1 MKIVVKKEKNGFTL
15 VELLAV
21 IIILAIV
28 IGIVVPAIVVTTN
41 KAKAK
46 SFQTAANS
54 IADWVD
60 RQYQAYKSADTSDG
74 IVTVDP
80 TFKNVCF
87 SECSGNYYYNE
98 NDNPNNCYCDNR
110 VVFLTEEFINT
121 AGLKS
126 SNISIETGG
135 SSKSSQYAHN
145 IRTKKID
152 NIYYIM
158 NSDSFSDDNTL
169 DFTGKDK
176 NNKEKF
182 NKTRVFIN
190 PDTGRS
196 CVTLKSSTNSDDYP
210 QGKITCS
217 GVCQSEIKTRADYCA
232 ASE

>member
-74 IVTVDP
+74 LVTVDP
-80 TFKNVCF
+80 IFKNVCF

-110 VVFLTEEFINT
+110 VVFLTEEFINA

-126 SNISIETGG
+126 NNISIETGG
-135 SSKSSQYAHN
+135 SSSSSSYAHN

-152 NIYYIM
+152 DIYYTIYE
-158 NSDSFSDDNTL
+158 
-169 DFTGKDK
+169 GKDDEK
-176 NNKEKF
+176 LDNSKEKLF
-182 NKTRVFIN
+182 KTRVFIN

-210 QGKITCS
+210 QGKIVCS
-217 GVCQSEIKTRADYCA
+217 GVCQSETKTRADYCQA
-232 ASE
+232 T